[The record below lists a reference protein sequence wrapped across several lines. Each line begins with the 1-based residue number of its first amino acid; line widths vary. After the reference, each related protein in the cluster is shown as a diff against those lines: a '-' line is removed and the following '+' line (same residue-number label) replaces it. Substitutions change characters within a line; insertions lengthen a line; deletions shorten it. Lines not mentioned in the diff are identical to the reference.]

1 MRVACSSRRQGPIST
16 LTAKE
21 ARYNGGAFFN
31 PQEQWAVAKPE
42 LGTKR
47 VCANCGTKFYDL
59 ARDPI
64 VCPKCGT
71 VFEVAAMPTRAAA
84 KAAPVAAPVVA
95 EEVEPAQPA
104 GAEVISL
111 EEAAEAESKA
121 GAAKPAAPGLEGE
134 EEEVE
139 IAAEAEDDTT
149 FLEQDE
155 EESSDVSDLIGEGIE
170 EKEEEN

>member
-1 MRVACSSRRQGPIST
+1 MEAPFST
-16 LTAKE
+16 ST
-21 ARYNGGAFFN
+21 GAL
-31 PQEQWAVAKPE
+31 AVAKPE
-42 LGTKR
+42 LGIKR
-47 VCANCGTKFYDL
+47 ICGNCGTKFYDL

-71 VFEVAAMPTRAAA
+71 VYEVAAAPTRAAAA
-84 KAAPVAAPVVA
+84 KAAPPPAAVVVA
-95 EEVEPAQPA
+95 EEPEPAQSV

-121 GAAKPAAPGLEGE
+121 GAAKATPPDVEGE
-134 EEEVE
+134 EDEVE
-139 IAAEAEDDTT
+139 IAGEAEDDTT

>member
-1 MRVACSSRRQGPIST
+1 M
-16 LTAKE
+16 
-21 ARYNGGAFFN
+21 
-31 PQEQWAVAKPE
+31 AVAKPE
-42 LGTKR
+42 LGIKR
-47 VCANCGTKFYDL
+47 ICGNCGTKFYDL

-64 VCPKCGT
+64 LCPKCGT
-71 VFEVAAMPTRAAA
+71 VYEVTAVPTRVTAA
-84 KAAPVAAPVVA
+84 KVAPVAAAVVA
-95 EEVEPAQPA
+95 EEPEPAPPA

-121 GAAKPAAPGLEGE
+121 GSAKATPADAEGE

-139 IAAEAEDDTT
+139 IAGGTEDDTT

-155 EESSDVSDLIGEGIE
+155 EESNDVSDLIGEGIE

>member
-1 MRVACSSRRQGPIST
+1 M
-16 LTAKE
+16 
-21 ARYNGGAFFN
+21 
-31 PQEQWAVAKPE
+31 AKPE
-42 LGTKR
+42 LGIKR
-47 VCANCGTKFYDL
+47 ICGNCGTKFYDL

-64 VCPKCGT
+64 LCPKCGT
-71 VFEVAAMPTRAAA
+71 VYEIVAVPTRAIAA
-84 KAAPVAAPVVA
+84 KAAPVAPVVA
-95 EEVEPAQPA
+95 EEPEPAPPA

-121 GAAKPAAPGLEGE
+121 GSAKAIPAELEGE

-139 IAAEAEDDTT
+139 VAGNAEDDTT

-155 EESSDVSDLIGEGIE
+155 EEPGDVSDLIGESIE

>member
-1 MRVACSSRRQGPIST
+1 MEAPFSIST
-16 LTAKE
+16 
-21 ARYNGGAFFN
+21 GAM
-31 PQEQWAVAKPE
+31 AVAKPE
-42 LGTKR
+42 LGIKR
-47 VCANCGTKFYDL
+47 ICGNCGTKFYDL

-64 VCPKCGT
+64 LCPKCGT
-71 VFEVAAMPTRAAA
+71 VYEVTAVPTRVTAA
-84 KAAPVAAPVVA
+84 KVAPVAAAVVA
-95 EEVEPAQPA
+95 EEPEPAPPA

-121 GAAKPAAPGLEGE
+121 GSAKATPADAEGE

-139 IAAEAEDDTT
+139 IAGGTEDDTT

-155 EESSDVSDLIGEGIE
+155 EESNDVSDLIGEGIE

>member
-1 MRVACSSRRQGPIST
+1 
-16 LTAKE
+16 
-21 ARYNGGAFFN
+21 
-31 PQEQWAVAKPE
+31 VAKPE

-47 VCANCGTKFYDL
+47 ICGSCGTKFYDL

-64 VCPKCGT
+64 LCPKCGT
-71 VFEVAAMPTRAAA
+71 VYEVVAIPTRASAA
-84 KAAPVAAPVVA
+84 KAAPVAPVA
-95 EEVEPAQPA
+95 EEPEPVAPA

-111 EEAAEAESKA
+111 EEAAEAETKA
-121 GAAKPAAPGLEGE
+121 GANKTATPEGEGE

-139 IAAEAEDDTT
+139 IAAGGTEDDT

>member
-1 MRVACSSRRQGPIST
+1 M
-16 LTAKE
+16 
-21 ARYNGGAFFN
+21 
-31 PQEQWAVAKPE
+31 AVAKPE
-42 LGTKR
+42 LGIKR
-47 VCANCGTKFYDL
+47 ICGNCGTKFYDL

-64 VCPKCGT
+64 LCPKCGT
-71 VFEVAAMPTRAAA
+71 VYEVTAVPTRVTAA
-84 KAAPVAAPVVA
+84 KAAPAPAAVVA
-95 EEVEPAQPA
+95 EEPEPAPPA

-121 GAAKPAAPGLEGE
+121 GSAKATPADAEGE

-139 IAAEAEDDTT
+139 IAGGTEDDTT

-155 EESSDVSDLIGEGIE
+155 EESNDVSDLIGEGIE

>member
-1 MRVACSSRRQGPIST
+1 
-16 LTAKE
+16 LT
-21 ARYNGGAFFN
+21 
-31 PQEQWAVAKPE
+31 AVAKPE

-47 VCANCGTKFYDL
+47 ICASCGAKFYDL

-71 VFEVAAMPTRAAA
+71 LYQIVTSARAAAPVAPTRAA
-84 KAAPVAAPVVA
+84 PVPARPT
-95 EEVEPAQPA
+95 EEVDLPQPA

-111 EEAAEAESKA
+111 EEAEAEATGSKKKVP
-121 GAAKPAAPGLEGE
+121 GAEAEGE

-139 IAAEAEDDTT
+139 IATTEEDSTT

-155 EESSDVSDLIGEGIE
+155 EEAGDVSDIIGEGIE
-170 EKEEEN
+170 EKEEET